1 MTKLLLTFLIFSSF
15 IFTAQNN
22 MTYEQ
27 FVQDSLQI
35 RRIKLVRPQF
45 RFDNREAF
53 VEGQAFNIT
62 GFDAGVLLKEK
73 LRLTVGYYSMKGSLK
88 AFKKK
93 VDTIEY
99 GRLVKLI
106 YGSVNTELN
115 YYDSRFLSLGMPLE
129 IAFGTNTF
137 QNKNITENVVT
148 STESGLVAFANFGLS
163 ATFKPMRFIG
173 LKGMVGYRKVIFNE
187 IKDFAFDGPFTSIGL
202 NLDLHEIIS
211 DIKMYR
217 LKKKYKRGNNISNA
231 VDIITD

>member
-1 MTKLLLTFLIFSSF
+1 MRKLLFISLILCSF
-15 IFTAQNN
+15 IFNAQNP
-22 MTYEQ
+22 MTYDQ
-27 FVQDSLQI
+27 FIQDSLKI
-35 RRIKLVRPQF
+35 KRIKLIRPQF

-62 GFDAGVLLKEK
+62 GFDIGVLLKEK
-73 LRLTVGYYSMKGSLK
+73 LRFTLGYYAMKGSLK
-88 AFKKK
+88 AYKKK

-99 GRLVKLI
+99 GRLVQLNF
-106 YGSVNTELN
+106 GSINTELN
-115 YYDSRFLSLGMPLE
+115 YFDSRFLSLGMPLE
-129 IAFGTNTF
+129 IALGTNTF
-137 QNKNITENVVT
+137 QNKNITENIVT
-148 STESGLVAFANFGLS
+148 STQSGLVAFANFGLS

-187 IKDFAFDGPFTSIGL
+187 IKDFAFDGAFTSLGL
-202 NLDLHEIIS
+202 NFDFHEIVS